1 MTTKKTAAKRKAM
14 RERIKDIS
22 DVIGAVTVIGTACVG
37 VGTWC
42 VTQINANINTKL
54 DSISDQVTEL
64 KLDTTRNQLL
74 TLMKNYPDNEEEIM
88 KVAKYY
94 FKDLNGDWY
103 MTSLFIEWGEEKG
116 IDVTEIVK
124 VNGGK

>member
-1 MTTKKTAAKRKAM
+1 MATKAPKKKFLS
-14 RERIKDIS
+14 RIKDCADVITAVG
-22 DVIGAVTVIGTACVG
+22 VIGAALVA

-42 VTQINANINTKL
+42 TTQINASTNAKL
-54 DSISDQVTEL
+54 DAISSQVTEL
-64 KLDTTRNQLL
+64 KLDTTRSQLL

-94 FKDLNGDWY
+94 FKDLDGDWY

-116 IDVTEIVK
+116 IDISEVVNVK
-124 VNGGK
+124 GK

>member
-1 MTTKKTAAKRKAM
+1 MATKKTVAKKRII
-14 RERIKDIS
+14 RERLKDTS

-37 VGTWC
+37 VCTWC
-42 VTQINANINTKL
+42 VTQINASTNTKL
-54 DSISDQVTEL
+54 DSISDQMTEL

-94 FKDLNGDWY
+94 FRDLNGDWY
-103 MTSLFIEWGEEKG
+103 MTSLFIEWGEERG

>member
-1 MTTKKTAAKRKAM
+1 MTTKKTAAKRKAI

-94 FKDLNGDWY
+94 FNDLNGDWY
-103 MTSLFIEWGEEKG
+103 ITNLFIEWGEERG

>member
-1 MTTKKTAAKRKAM
+1 MATKKTVAKKRII
-14 RERIKDIS
+14 RERLKDTS

-42 VTQINANINTKL
+42 VTQINASTNTKL

-64 KLDTTRNQLL
+64 KLDTTRDQLL

-94 FKDLNGDWY
+94 FRDLNGDWY
-103 MTSLFIEWGEEKG
+103 MTSLFIEWGVEKG
-116 IDVTEIVK
+116 VVVTEIVK

>member
-1 MTTKKTAAKRKAM
+1 MATKKTVAKKKTI
-14 RERIKDIS
+14 RERLKDTS
-22 DVIGAVTVIGTACVG
+22 DIIGAVTIIGTACVG

-42 VTQINANINTKL
+42 VTQINASTNAKL
-54 DSISDQVTEL
+54 DSISDQMTEL

-103 MTSLFIEWGEEKG
+103 MTSLFIEWGEENG

>member
-1 MTTKKTAAKRKAM
+1 MTTKKTAAKRKAI

>member
-1 MTTKKTAAKRKAM
+1 MATKAPKKKILS
-14 RERIKDIS
+14 RIKDCADIITAVG
-22 DVIGAVTVIGTACVG
+22 VIGAALVA

-42 VTQINANINTKL
+42 TTQINASTNAKL
-54 DSISDQVTEL
+54 DAISSQVTEL
-64 KLDTTRNQLL
+64 KLDTTRSQLL

-103 MTSLFIEWGEEKG
+103 MTGLFIEWGEEKG
-116 IDVTEIVK
+116 IDVTGIVK
-124 VNGGK
+124 MNGGK

>member
-1 MTTKKTAAKRKAM
+1 MATKKTAAKKRTI
-14 RERIKDIS
+14 RERLKGTS

-42 VTQINANINTKL
+42 VTQINASTNTKL

-94 FKDLNGDWY
+94 FNDLNGDWY
-103 MTSLFIEWGEEKG
+103 ITNLFIEWGEERG

>member
-1 MTTKKTAAKRKAM
+1 M
-14 RERIKDIS
+14 
-22 DVIGAVTVIGTACVG
+22 
-37 VGTWC
+37 
-42 VTQINANINTKL
+42 
-54 DSISDQVTEL
+54 TEL

>member
-1 MTTKKTAAKRKAM
+1 MATKKTVAKKRII
-14 RERIKDIS
+14 RERLKGTS

-42 VTQINANINTKL
+42 VTQINASTNTKL
-54 DSISDQVTEL
+54 DSISDQMTEL

-94 FKDLNGDWY
+94 FRDLNGDWY

>member
-1 MTTKKTAAKRKAM
+1 MTTKVPKKKFLS
-14 RERIKDIS
+14 RIKDCADIITAVG
-22 DVIGAVTVIGTACVG
+22 VIGAALVA

-42 VTQINANINTKL
+42 TTQINASTNAKL
-54 DSISDQVTEL
+54 DAISSQVTEL
-64 KLDTTRNQLL
+64 KLDTTRSQLL

-94 FKDLNGDWY
+94 FKDLDGDWY

-116 IDVTEIVK
+116 IDISEVVNVK
-124 VNGGK
+124 GK

>member
-1 MTTKKTAAKRKAM
+1 MATKKTAAKKKTI
-14 RERIKDIS
+14 RERLKDTSDIIS
-22 DVIGAVTVIGTACVG
+22 AVTIIGTACVG

-42 VTQINANINTKL
+42 VTQISASTNTKL
-54 DSISDQVTEL
+54 DSISDQMTEL

-103 MTSLFIEWGEEKG
+103 MTSLFIEWGEERG

>member
-1 MTTKKTAAKRKAM
+1 MATKKTAAKKRTI
-14 RERIKDIS
+14 RERLKDTS

-42 VTQINANINTKL
+42 VTQINASTNTKL

-94 FKDLNGDWY
+94 FDDLNGDWY
-103 MTSLFIEWGEEKG
+103 ITNLFIEWGEERG

>member
-1 MTTKKTAAKRKAM
+1 MATKKTVAKKKTI
-14 RERIKDIS
+14 RERLKDAS
-22 DVIGAVTVIGTACVG
+22 DIIGAVTIIGTACVG

-42 VTQINANINTKL
+42 VTQINASTNAKL
-54 DSISDQVTEL
+54 DSISDQMTEL
-64 KLDTTRNQLL
+64 KLDTTRSQLL

-103 MTSLFIEWGEEKG
+103 MTNLFIEWGEENG

>member
-1 MTTKKTAAKRKAM
+1 MATKKTASKKRTI
-14 RERIKDIS
+14 RERLKDTS
-22 DVIGAVTVIGTACVG
+22 DVIGAVTVIGTACDG

-42 VTQINANINTKL
+42 VTQINASTNTKL

-103 MTSLFIEWGEEKG
+103 ITNLFIEWGEERG

>member
-1 MTTKKTAAKRKAM
+1 MATKKTVAKKRTI
-14 RERIKDIS
+14 RERLKGTS
-22 DVIGAVTVIGTACVG
+22 DVIGSVTVIGTACVG

-42 VTQINANINTKL
+42 VTQINASTNTKL
-54 DSISDQVTEL
+54 DSISDQMTEL

-94 FKDLNGDWY
+94 FRDLNGDWY
-103 MTSLFIEWGEEKG
+103 MTSLFIEWGEERG

>member
-1 MTTKKTAAKRKAM
+1 MATKKTVAKKRII
-14 RERIKDIS
+14 RERLKDTS

-42 VTQINANINTKL
+42 VTQTNASTNTKL

-94 FKDLNGDWY
+94 FRDLNGDWY
-103 MTSLFIEWGEEKG
+103 MTSLFIEWGEERG

>member
-1 MTTKKTAAKRKAM
+1 MTTKKTVAKKTI
-14 RERIKDIS
+14 RERLKDTS
-22 DVIGAVTVIGTACVG
+22 DVIGAVTIIGTACVG

-42 VTQINANINTKL
+42 VTQINASTNAKL
-54 DSISDQVTEL
+54 DSISDQMTEL

-103 MTSLFIEWGEEKG
+103 MTNLFIEWGEEKG

>member
-1 MTTKKTAAKRKAM
+1 MATKAPKKKFLS
-14 RERIKDIS
+14 RIKDCADI
-22 DVIGAVTVIGTACVG
+22 ITAVGVIGTALVA
-37 VGTWC
+37 VGTWG
-42 VTQINANINTKL
+42 VTQINAGTNAKL
-54 DSISDQVTEL
+54 DAISSQMAEL

-74 TLMKNYPDNEEEIM
+74 TLMKNYPNNEEEIM

-116 IDVTEIVK
+116 IDVTGIVK
-124 VNGGK
+124 MNGGK

>member
-1 MTTKKTAAKRKAM
+1 MATKKTASKKRTI
-14 RERIKDIS
+14 RERLKDTS

-42 VTQINANINTKL
+42 VTQINASTNTKL

-103 MTSLFIEWGEEKG
+103 ITNLFIEWGEERG

>member
-1 MTTKKTAAKRKAM
+1 MATKKKTI
-14 RERIKDIS
+14 RERIKDTS
-22 DVIGAVTVIGTACVG
+22 DVIGAVAIIGTACVG

-42 VTQINANINTKL
+42 VTQINASTNTKL

-94 FKDLNGDWY
+94 FNDLNGDWY
-103 MTSLFIEWGEEKG
+103 MTNLFIEWGEERG

>member
-1 MTTKKTAAKRKAM
+1 MATKAPKKTFLS
-14 RERIKDIS
+14 RIKDCADVITAVG
-22 DVIGAVTVIGTACVG
+22 VIGAALVA

-42 VTQINANINTKL
+42 TTQINASTNAKL
-54 DSISDQVTEL
+54 DAISSQVTEL
-64 KLDTTRNQLL
+64 KLDTTRSQLL

-103 MTSLFIEWGEEKG
+103 MTGLFIEWGEEKG
-116 IDVTEIVK
+116 IDVTGIVK
-124 VNGGK
+124 MNGGK